1 MMRNLSF
8 KCPHY
13 GLNVQCRL
21 DAVDQIERAINI
33 GQSNA
38 RRADHALFQIKDWQG
53 RGAKD
58 RTASLGGPVVLRPE
72 HTGPAIAKNM
82 DL

>member
-8 KCPHY
+8 KCPRY

-38 RRADHALFQIKDWQG
+38 RRADHRTFPNKRLA
-53 RGAKD
+53 GAWGK
-58 RTASLGGPVVLRPE
+58 R
-72 HTGPAIAKNM
+72 
-82 DL
+82 

>member
-8 KCPHY
+8 KCPRY

-38 RRADHALFQIKDWQG
+38 RRADH
-53 RGAKD
+53 
-58 RTASLGGPVVLRPE
+58 RTFPNKRLAGLWGKR
-72 HTGPAIAKNM
+72 
-82 DL
+82 